1 MHKLAALCVRRPVF
15 ATMLILAL
23 VVVGGFSYFSLGV
36 DLTPKVD
43 VPTVSITVVNPEP
56 LLKKSKPISPSA
68 SRTRSIPS
76 AILTML
82 NPLRFKGFRR

>member
-43 VPTVSITVVNPEP
+43 VPTVSIVVVNPP
-56 LLKKSKPISPSA
+56 CTTARSQHA
-68 SRTRSIPS
+68 SVRKRSW
-76 AILTML
+76 T
-82 NPLRFKGFRR
+82 

>member
-23 VVVGGFSYFSLGV
+23 TVVGGFSYFSLGV

-43 VPTVSITVVNPEP
+43 VPTV
-56 LLKKSKPISPSA
+56 
-68 SRTRSIPS
+68 
-76 AILTML
+76 
-82 NPLRFKGFRR
+82 